1 MLDEAFLH
9 GLLRDAAQS
18 FASKAEETRMAKM
31 PDGLVSQNS
40 ITRPSASSAD
50 TETPDS
56 NKKVNQM
63 SITATTDSV
72 VTTTP
77 TKAHQDTRAMMKTSH
92 LNRLASS
99 NSKEDMKI
107 PCGFPAFAYTDAVAV
122 FFIHHLFF
130 RGPQATTDYDRLA
143 AGAIVFNRDGDKV
156 LLVQRAGVD
165 RLAGKWETPGGKC
178 ANRDMTILH
187 GLVRDVYEGTYKLL
201 TCKGGDSGLVA
212 NGIVTTTGYHELM
225 SPSNQR
231 CRKYVFV
238 VEVDTWAVSLDPEKY
253 ARCVWASERDIVEGW
268 CEEHELEFAGV
279 EECHH
284 IIRAFKAMAKGKEDD
299 RETEALSSTA
309 RKIDVV

>member
-18 FASKAEETRMAKM
+18 FASKAEETRIAKM
-31 PDGLVSQNS
+31 SDGLVSHNS
-40 ITRPSASSAD
+40 ITRPFASSAE

-63 SITATTDSV
+63 SITATMDSV

-130 RGPQATTDYDRLA
+130 RGPQATTEYDRLA
-143 AGAIVFNRDGDKV
+143 AGAIVFSRDGDKV
-156 LLVQRAGVD
+156 LLVQRAGMD
-165 RLAGKWETPGGKC
+165 RLAGKWETPGGMC
-178 ANRDMTILH
+178 ANRDMTVLH
-187 GLVRDVYEGTYKLL
+187 GLVREVYEGT
-201 TCKGGDSGLVA
+201 GLVA

-225 SPSNQR
+225 TPSNQR

-238 VEVDTWAVSLDPEKY
+238 VEVDSWAVSLDPEKY
-253 ARCVWASERDIVEGW
+253 ARCVWASERDVAEGW
-268 CEEHELEFAGV
+268 CEDRELEFTAV
-279 EECHH
+279 EECHQ
-284 IIRAFKAMAKGKEDD
+284 ITRAFKAMAEGKEDD

-309 RKIDVV
+309 LKIDVV